1 MPGYLEE
8 LTLRLARDIAG
19 LPEETRARHAAYLK
33 SNQQADGGFAGR
45 EGDSDLYYTA
55 FGLRGM
61 AMLGELYG
69 EASAA
74 AARFVDGRLEQ
85 LESVIDIVSA
95 IYSIVLLDMS
105 AGIDV
110 LGSKPGCRE
119 SMIASLESLRR
130 EDGGYAKTPLG
141 KASSTYHTFLVVLGL
156 QLLQSPI
163 REPDRIVAFVRSQ
176 RMEGGAFREIRVTQR
191 GGANPTAAAI
201 GILRILDALDEA
213 QRVET
218 ISFLLSMQTEEGGL
232 RANTRIPAADLLS
245 TFTGMLTLVDVGAA
259 SSLERP
265 LLLRFVESCERREGG
280 FRGALWDDG
289 HDVEYTFYGLGSLAL
304 LNSAE

>member
-1 MPGYLEE
+1 MSGYLEE

-19 LPEETRARHAAYLK
+19 LPEETRARHASYLK
-33 SNQQADGGFAGR
+33 SSQQPDGGFAGR
-45 EGDSDLYYTA
+45 EGASDLYYTA
-55 FGLRGM
+55 FALRGM

-74 AARFVDGRLEQ
+74 AARFVDSRLER
-85 LESVIDIVSA
+85 LESVIDLVSA

-110 LGSKPGCRE
+110 LGGRPGCRE
-119 SMIASLESLRR
+119 AMIESLESLRR
-130 EDGGYAKTPLG
+130 ADGGYAKTPLG

-156 QLLQSPI
+156 QLLQSPL
-163 REPDRIVAFVRSQ
+163 RDPDRIVGFVRSQ
-176 RMEGGAFREIRVTQR
+176 RLEGGAFREIRVAQR

-201 GILRILDALDEA
+201 GILRILDALDES
-213 QRVET
+213 QRAET
-218 ISFLLSMQTEEGGL
+218 VSFLASMQTGEGGL
-232 RANTRIPAADLLS
+232 RANTRIPLADLLS

-259 SSLERP
+259 SSLRRP

-304 LNSAE
+304 LNAAD